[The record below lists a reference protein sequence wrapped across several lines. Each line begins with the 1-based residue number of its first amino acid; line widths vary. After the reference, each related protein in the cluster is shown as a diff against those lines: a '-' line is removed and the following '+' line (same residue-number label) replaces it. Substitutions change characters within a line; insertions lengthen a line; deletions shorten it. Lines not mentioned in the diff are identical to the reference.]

1 MLLTEEGRV
10 PVWWWTEAT
19 NFGDL
24 LAPWLVRRIS
34 GREVVYSNKYERC
47 YVVIGSVL
55 GQVRRHAVVWGAGSF
70 GSELVGR
77 FRGIN
82 VQRFSGK
89 ARYCAV
95 RGPLTRNKL
104 HMAGIDCPP
113 VYGDP
118 ALLVPD
124 YYTPQV
130 AKTHEIGLVLRW
142 SESEWFDSLD
152 IPGVRKIFLKTGDV
166 EGTIQALLSC
176 RRVVSSS
183 LHGLILADAYG
194 IPNVWL
200 ASNTP
205 KGLEFKYWDYLISV
219 DKCRAP
225 VQIDPGFGQWPLS
238 RMLDELPF
246 DGRPIRIDLQR
257 LRDAC
262 PFVPGREPDVVVPA
276 NSRKR
281 HFFLIKRSLRPDWIS

>member
-1 MLLTEEGRV
+1 MLLTREGKV
-10 PVWWWTEAT
+10 PVWWWTKAP

-24 LAPWLVRRIS
+24 LAPWLVHKITR
-34 GREVVYSNKYERC
+34 REVVYSNKYERC

-55 GQVRRHAVVWGAGSF
+55 AQVRRHAIVWGAGSF
-70 GSELVGR
+70 GTEQFGKY
-77 FRGIN
+77 RGID
-82 VQRFSGK
+82 VQLFSRQ

-104 HMAGIDCPP
+104 RMAGIECPP
-113 VYGDP
+113 IYGDP

-124 YYTPQV
+124 FYSPQV
-130 AKTHEIGLVLRW
+130 EKTHEVGIVLRW
-142 SESEWFDSLD
+142 SENEWFDSLN
-152 IPGVRKIFLKTGDV
+152 IQGVRKILLKTDDV
-166 EGTIQALLSC
+166 EGTIDAMLSC
-176 RRVVSSS
+176 RRLVTSS
-183 LHGLILADAYG
+183 LHGLILADVYG

-219 DKCRAP
+219 DKCRPP
-225 VQIDPGFGQWPLS
+225 VAMDVGSGQWSLQ

-246 DGRPIRIDLQR
+246 DGRPIRIDLQP

-262 PFVPGREPDVVVPA
+262 PFVPGREPDTVVPS

-281 HFFLIKRSLRPDWIS
+281 NYFLFKRSLRPDWLG

>member
-1 MLLTEEGRV
+1 MLLTDEGKV
-10 PVWWWTEAT
+10 PVWWWTEAP

-24 LAPWLVRRIS
+24 LAPWLVRKIT

-55 GQVRRHAVVWGAGSF
+55 GQVRRHAIVWGAGSF
-70 GSELVGR
+70 GTELFGR
-77 FRGIN
+77 YRGIN
-82 VQRFSGK
+82 VQRFSPR

-104 HMAGIDCPP
+104 RMAGIGCPE

-124 YYTPQV
+124 YYSPRIDKQYEV
-130 AKTHEIGLVLRW
+130 GIVLRW
-142 SESEWFDSLD
+142 SESSWFESLD
-152 IPGVRKIFLKTGDV
+152 IPGLRKIFLKTEDV
-166 EGTIQALLSC
+166 EGTIDAMLSC
-176 RRVVSSS
+176 RRIVTSS
-183 LHGLILADAYG
+183 LHGLILADVYG

-200 ASNTP
+200 GSSTP

-219 DKCRAP
+219 NKTRPP
-225 VQIDPGFGQWPLS
+225 VQVDFTAEHWTLA

-246 DGRPIRIDLQR
+246 DGRPIQIDLQA

-262 PFVPGREPDVVVPA
+262 PFVPGREPDVTVPSD
-276 NSRKR
+276 SRKR
-281 HFFLIKRSLRPDWIS
+281 HFFLVKRSLRPAFLR